1 MIERWTSSQTIRM
14 LWRQRPLFIRLRASF
29 RKPPRSLPNGDR
41 SSSSIAGAYI
51 GQLQYERNFDQLIRF
66 CEARVA
72 QGHFA
77 SDLDKAFAQVVL
89 ACNQRL
95 AGDTAG
101 AKLTAEK
108 ARNTL
113 ELAYRRKEEG
123 HGWRSRNSHLEES
136 LSRTYALMGKKDL
149 ALSVVQ
155 RGVMLWPRAK
165 DPVFG
170 PTQEENLA
178 IVQTMVGENKRAI
191 SNITRLLKT
200 PYASDFYSPTGV
212 TPALLRLDPIWDRSA
227 RRSRFPKALRGEATG
242 RRKVMH

>member
-1 MIERWTSSQTIRM
+1 MTKVMELLIGRGVD
-14 LWRQRPLFIRLRASF
+14 LRAAQKF
-29 RKPPRSLPNGDR
+29 PPALRLYDRAFNINPDDPDVIAGKAIIYQAEGNLQEAARCLPQI
-41 SSSSIAGAYI
+41 SETSSSIAGAYI

-66 CEARVA
+66 CEARLA

-113 ELAYRRKEEG
+113 ELAYRRKEG

-136 LSRTYALMGKKDL
+136 LSRTYAMMEKELGPKHRTARSHAL
-149 ALSVVQ
+149 A
-155 RGVMLWPRAK
+155 PR
-165 DPVFG
+165 
-170 PTQEENLA
+170 
-178 IVQTMVGENKRAI
+178 
-191 SNITRLLKT
+191 
-200 PYASDFYSPTGV
+200 
-212 TPALLRLDPIWDRSA
+212 
-227 RRSRFPKALRGEATG
+227 
-242 RRKVMH
+242 